1 LAKLKKASKADL
13 KKQSMPSYVEIRIQ
27 GHLDPDW
34 ADWLEGFTIT
44 HTPDD
49 LTLLDGTVPDQ
60 ASLYGLIG
68 KLRDMGVQLVSIT
81 YRDPPINQ
89 A

>member
-1 LAKLKKASKADL
+1 MS
-13 KKQSMPSYVEIRIQ
+13 SSVEIIIQ

-49 LTLLDGTVPDQ
+49 LTLLTGTVPDQ

-68 KLRDMGVQLVSIT
+68 KLRDLGLKLISVHYGETSLNEDTTGS
-81 YRDPPINQ
+81 
-89 A
+89 

>member
-1 LAKLKKASKADL
+1 MS
-13 KKQSMPSYVEIRIQ
+13 SSVEIKIQ

-44 HTPDD
+44 HLENDQTI
-49 LTLLDGTVPDQ
+49 LTGTAPDQ

-68 KLRDMGVQLVSIT
+68 KLRDLGLKLISVHYGESALGEDST
-81 YRDPPINQ
+81 GS
-89 A
+89 

>member
-1 LAKLKKASKADL
+1 MS
-13 KKQSMPSYVEIRIQ
+13 SSVEIVLE

-49 LTLLDGTVPDQ
+49 LTLLAGAVPDQ
-60 ASLYGLIG
+60 ASLYGLIA
-68 KLRDMGVQLVSIT
+68 KLRDLGLKLVSVQ
-81 YRDPPINQ
+81 YGEAPLM
-89 A
+89 